1 VSRLERA
8 SERYRKHHLRT
19 RSREFIYAG
28 EERAELFARYV
39 GGPGQRVLDIGCRYG
54 TLTSKYV
61 VGNDVIGIDVDRHAL
76 EAAAELGIE
85 TIWADAEEPLPFD
98 DESLDVVVAG
108 ELLEHMRDPEAL
120 VTEAHRVLRPGGTL
134 VGSVP
139 NAFRL
144 KNRLRFLAGRQ
155 PERDPTHL
163 HMFTPRDVRQL
174 LGRFNDVHL
183 YFVASRFLRLH
194 KRLFANDIV
203 FAARRPLL
211 RPHS

>member
-8 SERYRKHHLRT
+8 SDRYRKHHLEA
-19 RSREFIYAG
+19 RSHEFIYAG

-39 GGPGQRVLDIGCRYG
+39 GGPGRRVLDIGCRYG
-54 TLTSKYV
+54 ALTSRYAA
-61 VGNDVIGIDVDRHAL
+61 GNDVVGMDVDKEAL

-98 DESLDVVVAG
+98 DESFEVVVAG
-108 ELLEHMRDPEAL
+108 ELLEHVRDPSAL
-120 VTEAHRVLRPGGTL
+120 VVEAHRVLRPGGTF

-155 PERDPTHL
+155 PECDPTHL
-163 HMFTPRDVRQL
+163 HLFTPPDICRLLNRFDAVRL
-174 LGRFNDVHL
+174 HFI
-183 YFVASRFLRLH
+183 ASRFLRLNP
-194 KRLFANDIV
+194 RLFGNDVV
-203 FAARRPLL
+203 FAGTKRA
-211 RPHS
+211 